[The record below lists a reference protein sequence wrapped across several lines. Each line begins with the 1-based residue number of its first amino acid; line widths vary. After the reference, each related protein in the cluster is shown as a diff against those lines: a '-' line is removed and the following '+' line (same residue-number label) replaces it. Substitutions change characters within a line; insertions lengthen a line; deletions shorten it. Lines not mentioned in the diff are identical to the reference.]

1 MKIIAL
7 VNEYLEKIAEIS
19 SLEDA
24 QELDFEDEMSLE
36 DNILYDTTSN
46 QIQDPEY
53 WEFKIKI

>member
-1 MKIIAL
+1 MKIITL
-7 VNEYLEKIAEIS
+7 INEYLEKIAEIS

-53 WEFKIKI
+53 WEFKIKN

>member
-19 SLEDA
+19 SLEA

-53 WEFKIKI
+53 WEFKIKN